1 MKIADYK
8 NRPPEFDFFSK
19 LNYDL
24 MLTVSPR
31 NSNFFGK
38 RKSFITEHDRFA
50 KRLFPKLC
58 EIAGMQRKCITYFG
72 RSEFGMDDQAHLH
85 LLFSLD
91 KCREHHRYH
100 IVKPNL
106 QNSLKQAIKEL
117 LEFPDFLDGVFDLH
131 CTTTGNS
138 SQDGTSLVTYLC
150 KNGYAP
156 SRDDGD
162 QNFVF
167 PKAYNQEAFVNA
179 VRSQKPKEADSQ
191 EIADKVVWM
200 AKVSKT
206 KWIDR
211 LPVKTPSFFGGASN
225 N

>member
-1 MKIADYK
+1 MKIQEYK
-8 NRPPEFDFFSK
+8 NRLPEFDFFSK

-31 NSNFFGK
+31 NSYFFGN
-38 RKSFITEHDRFA
+38 RKSFITEHNRFA
-50 KRLFPKLC
+50 KRLFGKLC
-58 EIAGMQRKCITYFG
+58 KTAGMQRKCITYFG

-117 LEFPDFLDGVFDLH
+117 LEFPDFLPGVFDLH
-131 CTTTGNS
+131 CTTAGNS
-138 SQDGTSLVTYLC
+138 GQDATSLVNYLC
-150 KNGYAP
+150 KDGYAP
-156 SRDDGD
+156 FRDDGD

-167 PKAYNQEAFVNA
+167 PKEYTEEAFINA
-179 VRSQKPKEADSQ
+179 VRNRKREESSSQ
-191 EIADKVVWM
+191 EIADKFVWS
-200 AKVSKT
+200 AKIENRQWQELNTS
-206 KWIDR
+206 
-211 LPVKTPSFFGGASN
+211 LSF
-225 N
+225 

>member
-31 NSNFFGK
+31 NSNRFGN
-38 RKSFITEHDRFA
+38 RKSFISEHDRFA
-50 KRLFPKLC
+50 MRIFRKLC
-58 EIAGMQRKCITYFG
+58 KNSKTNRLYYFG
-72 RSEFGMDDQAHLH
+72 RSEFGADDRAHLH
-85 LLFSLD
+85 LLFTLD
-91 KCREHHRYH
+91 KCRNHEIYST
-100 IVKPNL
+100 VKPNL
-106 QNSLKQAIKEL
+106 HTYLHLTLKEL
-117 LEFPDFLDGVFDLH
+117 IQFPDFLDGVFDLH
-131 CTTTGNS
+131 CTMTGNS
-138 SQDGTSLVTYLC
+138 KKDSASLVNYLC
-150 KNGYAP
+150 KEGY
-156 SRDDGD
+156 SSFRDDGD
-162 QNFVF
+162 QNFVY
-167 PKAYNQEAFVNA
+167 PKAQTDEAFVDA
-179 VRSQKPKEADSQ
+179 VRKRKPVESGSQ